1 MCQRDWCFG
10 SLTGYCGRA
19 HRAGETCPRD
29 SLADIGYG
37 KCMSMMQQGLISLA
51 SLEVMILSAQ
61 EGNDGQV
68 E

>member
-1 MCQRDWCFG
+1 
-10 SLTGYCGRA
+10 
-19 HRAGETCPRD
+19 
-29 SLADIGYG
+29 
-37 KCMSMMQQGLISLA
+37 MSMTQQGLISLA